1 MRSDRSER
9 RRYPTVTAT
18 NASGATTALVGSPR
32 TIADSILDY
41 IDLGCDLISIRGYDN
56 FNDAIDYGRYIL
68 PLVREGI
75 REREDAKRKAA
86 A

>member
-1 MRSDRSER
+1 MHDRALW
-9 RRYPTVTAT
+9 YPTVTAT

-41 IDLGCDLISIRGYDN
+41 IDLGADLISIRGYDN
-56 FNDAIDYGRYIL
+56 YNDAVDYGRHVL

>member
-1 MRSDRSER
+1 MTGVQTCAL
-9 RRYPTVTAT
+9 PILTAT

-56 FNDAIDYGRYIL
+56 YNDAVDYGRYIL

-75 REREDAKRKAA
+75 REREEANKKKSAA
-86 A
+86 

>member
-1 MRSDRSER
+1 
-9 RRYPTVTAT
+9 
-18 NASGATTALVGSPR
+18 R

-56 FNDAIDYGRYIL
+56 CNDAVDYCRYIL

-75 REREDAKRKAA
+75 REREEARKKKSVA
-86 A
+86 